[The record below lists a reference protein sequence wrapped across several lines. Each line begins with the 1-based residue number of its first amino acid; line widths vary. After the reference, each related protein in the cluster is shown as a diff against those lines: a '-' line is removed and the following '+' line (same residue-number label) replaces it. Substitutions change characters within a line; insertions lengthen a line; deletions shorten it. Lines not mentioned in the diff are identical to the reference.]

1 MAYITITELKDF
13 ITEEELIQLT
23 DDERAGTLTAAAQA
37 RLTAA
42 IEAASADIDA
52 YARGRYATPLAT
64 SVKVKQLAR
73 ALTVWYLDQRRRQIR
88 ADTQTAYDAAL
99 VFLKDLAAGRAQL
112 DQPVGA
118 PAQSDAQ
125 LVRTTEKEET
135 FSDDNLDRF

>member
-13 ITEEELIQLT
+13 ITEEVLIQLT
-23 DDERAGTLTAAAQA
+23 DDERAGTLTVAAQA
-37 RLTAA
+37 RATAA

-73 ALTVWYLDQRRRQIR
+73 ALTVWYLDQRRLQIR
-88 ADTQTAYDAAL
+88 PTTQTAYDAAM
-99 VFLKDLAAGRAQL
+99 VFLNDLAAGRAQL

-125 LVRTTEKEET
+125 QVRTTEKEEV
-135 FSDDNLDRF
+135 FSADNLDKF